1 MVEYSDELKQKF
13 LDVINKANRQATLT
27 NAEASMLFFWKR
39 HAEEPQFKF
48 ALRYSKPKKKK
59 KGTK

>member
-27 NAEASMLFFWKR
+27 NAEASMLFF
-39 HAEEPQFKF
+39 
-48 ALRYSKPKKKK
+48 
-59 KGTK
+59 